1 MDLTFFIK
9 NKSQIEVAEKRG
21 LYLVMQSHVPVQFQ
35 AYRAGLAG
43 RDVDDPAYRSTE
55 GNFAAR
61 FAGYLSSGW
70 LPTDGK
76 VFACLT
82 VKRGRV
88 VEPKSTKE
96 GYRRMDDARLL
107 IAVLEQRYHAKL
119 VALGAK
125 RLGMPGTAENRIKGE
140 FFKVPF
146 QNALKALK
154 SIGQGDF
161 YRFYN
166 NNISSITK
174 QTLSREEE
182 DETEQIPRR
191 ESPRLLVNNETA
203 NAIQNGDKGLAR
215 SMEKVGG
222 MTVRKSPR
230 LAKKPIVFAAS
241 SSGYETLKNG
251 KGLDLLRRMSKRIA
265 AQ

>member
-1 MDLTFFIK
+1 MDLTYFIK
-9 NKSQIEVAEKRG
+9 SKRQIEVAEKRG
-21 LYLVMQSHVPVQFQ
+21 LYLVMQSHVPAQYQ
-35 AYRAGLAG
+35 AYRCGLAG
-43 RDVDDPAYRSTE
+43 RDVEDPAYRSTE

-88 VEPKSTKE
+88 VDPNSKKE

-107 IAVLEQRYHAKL
+107 IAVLEERYHRNL
-119 VALGAK
+119 VSMGGK
-125 RLGMPGTAENRIKGE
+125 RLGLPGTSENRIKGE

-154 SIGQGDF
+154 SIGRGDF

-166 NNISSITK
+166 NNINSITK

-182 DETEQIPRR
+182 EETEQIPRR
-191 ESPRLLVNNETA
+191 ESPRLVVNNETA

-230 LAKKPIVFAAS
+230 LAKKPIEFGTS
-241 SSGYETLKNG
+241 SSGLETLKNG
-251 KGLDLLRRMSKRIA
+251 KGLDLLRRMSKRNA
-265 AQ
+265 